1 MDKLSL
7 YLILEL
13 PDEKNMAAF
22 DKITQILSNFLRS
35 VTTNIQKI
43 NKKKICMS
51 FFSFFMKL
59 NRL

>member
-43 NKKKICMS
+43 NKKKNLYVI
-51 FFSFFMKL
+51 FFILYEIK
-59 NRL
+59 